1 MDDTKLVYTT
11 GSGQVGQYNRQIR
24 NTLNIDFDWLKYA
37 ATVALNPSQNLS
49 QFYCLIEWQKILYHP

>member
-1 MDDTKLVYTT
+1 MDDTKLVYT
-11 GSGQVGQYNRQIR
+11 SISAGQVGQYNRQIR

-49 QFYCLIEWQKILYHP
+49 QFYCLIE